1 MSGNTKAS
9 EAGAP
14 TDTMSSGAAGTA
26 AGGSDEGSGNWQRR
40 WQPLLG
46 QWVIVSASSADRPW
60 SGALATGA
68 TDEKP
73 AHDPACY
80 LCPRVTRASGTSNPD
95 YTGAFAF
102 DNDFP
107 SLSFDAPL
115 ARDEDDPLARTAPA
129 HGRCRVLC
137 WSERH
142 DATIA
147 SLGAEALVG
156 VGRLWRDEYR
166 ALSADP
172 RIANVL
178 IFENK
183 GTEIGVSNL
192 HPHGQI
198 YATDFVTNTATR
210 MREAQA
216 RYARERGGA
225 SLLQDMLRGEAVQ
238 GARGPDG
245 ADPGDAHRNVDAP
258 DAGASGKGETRS
270 GSLVVERG
278 EHFSVIVP
286 WAARFAYET
295 WIVPHRHVA
304 SVGEMDE
311 SELAELLTLY
321 QRQVRRYDVLFA
333 RTAPNVTLLH
343 NAPCDDHADNA
354 HWCFHLAFHPPLR
367 EPDKMKF
374 LAGFESGADNIVNPV
389 QPERAAGRLRET
401 DVSAWPPR

>member
-1 MSGNTKAS
+1 MSEGVKTPAGRPADKPADAS
-9 EAGAP
+9 
-14 TDTMSSGAAGTA
+14 AGTA
-26 AGGSDEGSGNWQRR
+26 AEGAGRTAGNWQRR

-46 QWVIVSASSADRPW
+46 QWAIISASSAARPW
-60 SGALATGA
+60 SGALASGTA
-68 TDEKP
+68 EHKP
-73 AHDPACY
+73 AHDPDCY
-80 LCPRVTRASGTSNPD
+80 LCPRVVRANGTSNPD

-107 SLSFDAPL
+107 SLSFDAP
-115 ARDEDDPLARTAPA
+115 AEREDGDPLATVAPP

-147 SLGAEALVG
+147 SLEAGALLG

-166 ALSADP
+166 TLAADP

-198 YATDFVTNTATR
+198 YATDFVTDTATR
-210 MREAQA
+210 MRGAQA
-216 RYARERGGA
+216 EYARERDGA
-225 SLLQDMLRGEAVQ
+225 SLLQDMLRGETVQ
-238 GARGPDG
+238 GVGGQDFESPGTESPD
-245 ADPGDAHRNVDAP
+245 ADAP
-258 DAGASGKGETRS
+258 VRDDPTSD
-270 GSLVVERG
+270 SLVVERG

-304 SVGEMDE
+304 SVGGMEE
-311 SELAELLTLY
+311 GELVELLALY

-333 RTAPNVTLLH
+333 RSAPNVTLLH
-343 NAPCDDHADNA
+343 NAPCDGHADNA

-374 LAGFESGADNIVNPV
+374 LAGFESGANNIVNPV
-389 QPERAAGRLRET
+389 QPERAAARLREV
-401 DVSAWPPR
+401 DVAAWPPR